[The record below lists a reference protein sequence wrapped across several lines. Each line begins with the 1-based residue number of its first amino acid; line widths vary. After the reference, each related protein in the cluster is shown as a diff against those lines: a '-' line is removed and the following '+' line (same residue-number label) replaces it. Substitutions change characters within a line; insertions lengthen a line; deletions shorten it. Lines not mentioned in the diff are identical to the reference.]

1 MIRELIQHPTPEA
14 LLDFFTRNLHEPATV
29 IQILGECEILY
40 RGRAASVAEA
50 GDVLVMI
57 KADGSVQVHD
67 YRGVKPLNWQP
78 QTDRL
83 TAEITPDGVLL
94 TAERFQPEELV
105 QVVFLQANIAIAAH
119 FAEERNFLLMGSE
132 AEMQQALAKHPEIIE
147 PGLETLDIE
156 LPTAVGGIDLLA
168 RDTAGNVVVVE
179 LKRGKANQEAVHQL
193 NRYVAAVTNV
203 VESDK
208 VRGVLAAPRISKPA
222 LNQLGALGLEYRE
235 VTALDTAEPA
245 MSDQISLFA
254 TLEEA

>member
-1 MIRELIQHPTPEA
+1 MIRELLQHPNQND
-14 LLDFFTRNLHEPATV
+14 LLAFFKRHLHEPTVV
-29 IQILGECEILY
+29 IQVLGECEILY

-50 GDVLVMI
+50 GDCLVMI

-78 QTDRL
+78 ETDRL
-83 TAEITPDGVLL
+83 TVEGSDDGVLL

-105 QVVFLQANIAIAAH
+105 QVVFLQANVAIAAN
-119 FAEERNFLLMGSE
+119 FAEQRNFLLMGSE
-132 AEMQQALAKHPEIIE
+132 AEMQKALAKNPEIIE

-156 LPTAVGGIDLLA
+156 LPTSVGGIDLLA
-168 RDTAGNVVVVE
+168 RDASGNVVVVE

-193 NRYVAAVTNV
+193 QRYVTAVQPAV
-203 VESDK
+203 GER

-222 LNQLGALGLEYRE
+222 LNQLGALGLEFRE
-235 VTALDTAEPA
+235 VTALDTETPVE
-245 MSDQISLFA
+245 SEQISLFA